1 MYNFGKHPKV
11 LFQLQFVFLSYLLP
25 YYLTKIGMG
34 FFKCG
39 LLGIY
44 KHFFFHLTVK
54 FKYCEKD
61 TKFEKFSHS
70 ESTYQPKK
78 GGIFPKFL
86 WPSKNI

>member
-1 MYNFGKHPKV
+1 
-11 LFQLQFVFLSYLLP
+11 
-25 YYLTKIGMG
+25 MG

-44 KHFFFHLTVK
+44 KHFFHLTVK

-70 ESTYQPKK
+70 EITYQPKK

-86 WPSKNI
+86 